1 MSIEKQLTELT
12 AAIKALTEA
21 TVANTAALAAV
32 KADPHAEDD
41 AYRRGMQAA
50 RAAQP
55 NAPAAATAEVRGNGK
70 LSTSPAQPAP
80 AETKKPESDGRPT
93 FPAPAEGEPLDYT
106 KHVRPVMTHVISTK
120 GSATVRTI
128 LEGLGVAKA
137 PELKPDGLAKFYDAL
152 KAQL

>member
-1 MSIEKQLTELT
+1 MSIEKQITELT
-12 AAIKALTEA
+12 AAIRALTEA
-21 TVANTAALAAV
+21 TVANTAALGVAKALDPVAV
-32 KADPHAEDD
+32 VGAKDP
-41 AYRRGMQAA
+41 
-50 RAAQP
+50 
-55 NAPAAATAEVRGNGK
+55 APAAAAPNTPSGK
-70 LSTSPAQPAP
+70 VVTLPPP
-80 AETKKPESDGRPT
+80 AETKKPESDGKPT
-93 FPAPAEGEPLDYT
+93 FPSPAEGEPLDYT

>member
-1 MSIEKQLTELT
+1 MSIEKQITELT
-12 AAIKALTEA
+12 AAVKALTEA
-21 TVANTAALAAV
+21 TVANTAALAAA
-32 KADPHAEDD
+32 KADPQAEDD

-50 RAAQP
+50 RAAQSKAPDAAAP
-55 NAPAAATAEVRGNGK
+55 NTPNGNLPPAPAAVAAVTQTV
-70 LSTSPAQPAP
+70 
-80 AETKKPESDGRPT
+80 T